1 MAVKISQS
9 DFEAI
14 CEEVLRNEFPNIL
27 EYSFGDMHLTIRYR
41 SNSGRSM
48 RGSGLKFSDDCQ
60 HCEISDTYGSGE
72 PLHVA
77 RSIRRRVNELYGEL

>member
-1 MAVKISQS
+1 MGRKISQS
-9 DFEAI
+9 EFEAI
-14 CEEVLRNEFPNIL
+14 CEDVLRSEYPNIL
-27 EYSFGDMHLTIRYR
+27 DYSFGPMELTIRYR

-77 RSIRRRVNELYGEL
+77 RSIQRRVNELA